1 MSKLS
6 FQGFKQIC
14 GGAADEGGGAV
25 EGVLARLREGV
36 VES

>member
-6 FQGFKQIC
+6 IQGFKQIC
-14 GGAADEGGGAV
+14 GGAADEGGRAV